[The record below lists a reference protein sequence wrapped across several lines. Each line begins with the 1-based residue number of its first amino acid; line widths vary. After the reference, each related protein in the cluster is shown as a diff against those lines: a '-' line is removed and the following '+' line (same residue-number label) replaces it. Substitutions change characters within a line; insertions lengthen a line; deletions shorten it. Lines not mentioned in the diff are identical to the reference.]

1 MGLPFQ
7 VKEAVLKK
15 ILMGNRPHHEVALE
29 FGIGRSTIGKWL
41 KDYKKIGNINLN
53 SKEKRP
59 KDWSATE
66 RLSALIETGTMTED
80 ERTSWCRKKGIFTHN
95 LEQWKKDALSAMV
108 PKSNK
113 EQNEK
118 EKALQKENSVLKK
131 ELLRKDRALAETAAL
146 LVLKKKSRRSG
157 GSQRTIDK

>member
-1 MGLPFQ
+1 MGLPVQ

-15 ILMGNRPHHEVALE
+15 VLIGNRRHHEVALE

-41 KDYKKIGNINLN
+41 REYKQTGNINLN

-66 RLSALIETGTMTED
+66 RLSALIETGTMTEE

-95 LEQWKKDALSAMV
+95 LEKWKKDAISAMI

-118 EKALQKENSVLKK
+118 EKALQKEISVLKRD
-131 ELLRKDRALAETAAL
+131 LFRKDKALAETAAL
-146 LVLKKKSRRSG
+146 LVLKNKVQEIWG
-157 GSQRTIDK
+157 EPEDD

>member
-1 MGLPFQ
+1 MGLPVQ

-15 ILMGNRPHHEVALE
+15 VLMGNRPHHEVALE

-41 KDYKKIGNINLN
+41 REYKQTGNINLN

-66 RLSALIETGTMTED
+66 RLSALIETGAMSVEGL
-80 ERTSWCRKKGIFTHN
+80 TSWCRKKGIFIHH
-95 LEQWKKDALSAMV
+95 LEQWKKDAISAMA
-108 PKSNK
+108 PKANK

-118 EKALQKENSVLKK
+118 ALQKEISVLKK
-131 ELLRKDRALAETAAL
+131 DLFRKDKALAETAAL
-146 LVLKKKSRRSG
+146 LVLKKKVQEIWG
-157 GSQRTIDK
+157 EPEDD

>member
-1 MGLPFQ
+1 MGLPVQ

-15 ILMGNRPHHEVALE
+15 VLIGNRPHHEIALE

-41 KDYKKIGNINLN
+41 REYKQTGNINLN

-59 KDWSATE
+59 KDWTAAE

-80 ERTSWCRKKGIFTHN
+80 ERASWCRKKGIFTHH
-95 LEQWKKDALSAMV
+95 LEQWKKDALSAMT
-108 PKSNK
+108 PNPNK
-113 EQNEK
+113 AQNEK

-131 ELLRKDRALAETAAL
+131 ELLRKDKALAETAAL
-146 LVLKKKSRRSG
+146 LVLKKKVQEIWG
-157 GSQRTIDK
+157 EPEDD

>member
-80 ERTSWCRKKGIFTHN
+80 ERTTWCRKKGIFTHN

-146 LVLKKKSRRSG
+146 LVLKKKVQEIWG
-157 GSQRTIDK
+157 EPEDD

>member
-146 LVLKKKSRRSG
+146 LVLKKKVQEIWG
-157 GSQRTIDK
+157 EPEDD

>member
-15 ILMGNRPHHEVALE
+15 VLMGNRPHHEVALE

-146 LVLKKKSRRSG
+146 LVLKKKVQEIWG
-157 GSQRTIDK
+157 EPEDD